1 MLTSFITCKV
11 FIPIS
16 LGIDRSKFILDISKL
31 TIDVD
36 KLLGIGV
43 AGKVLKGC
51 YGDVDVAVKLYHGA
65 PQMADAM
72 IQQCSIDKG
81 YHTQE
86 DKEEDS
92 IYKNYSAYAIYILLY
107 HTSVVILH
115 SSYGNKQ
122 ACKVLRNLKYR
133 RSCMY
138 KHL

>member
-1 MLTSFITCKV
+1 LHNA
-11 FIPIS
+11 
-16 LGIDRSKFILDISKL
+16 LLRNDLILKL

-86 DKEEDS
+86 DK
-92 IYKNYSAYAIYILLY
+92 
-107 HTSVVILH
+107 
-115 SSYGNKQ
+115 
-122 ACKVLRNLKYR
+122 R
-133 RSCMY
+133 
-138 KHL
+138 